1 MKALLFIIISFIA
14 ALATTAA
21 GQNTVKLFDA
31 TPISLTSMTVAW
43 NPRAPIIFGSKDV
56 YLSCPLGGQPYAL
69 ITGPNGGNLVVD
81 NFFTMNGNNICP
93 DEWNCYSGASIS
105 PGQAIG
111 LPMESA
117 YIGVAPIDVSD
128 RITGSGVYSFV
139 LSDFSFYYGNSD
151 IYLHT
156 SCSFG
161 SYVCHRNNGSAAP
174 KTLSVTSPN
183 MLAAHLAHGDTEGPC
198 QGD

>member
-1 MKALLFIIISFIA
+1 MKTYLLLIFSVFA
-14 ALATTAA
+14 ALTTTTT

-31 TPISLTSMTVAW
+31 TPISLTSTTIAW
-43 NPRAPIIFGSKDV
+43 NPRTPTAFGTKDV
-56 YLSCPLGGQPYAL
+56 YLSCPLGGQPYAYV
-69 ITGPNGGNLVVD
+69 TGPNGGNLIVD
-81 NFFTMNGNNICP
+81 NFFTMNGDNICP
-93 DEWNCYSGASIS
+93 DEWNCFDGAFAS
-105 PGQAIG
+105 PSNAIG

-117 YIGVAPIDVSD
+117 YLGVAPIDVSD
-128 RITGSGVYSFV
+128 KITGSGVYSFV
-139 LSDFSFYYGNSD
+139 LSDYSYYYGNSE

-183 MLAAHLAHGDTEGPC
+183 MLASHLAHGDTEGPC
-198 QGD
+198 E